1 MFWIILGIIVI
12 ALICAGSISRANE
25 EDRRMA
31 AAKNNTC
38 TASTAKTQASGRN
51 FYTGNYNNTYNN
63 DAALQASMRFNQE
76 CLDNLNRMQQE
87 QFRRF
92 NQECLDN
99 ANRLQREEFT
109 RFMDPCDSYCGYS
122 YFNDPCNNGF
132 GGGFGF

>member
-38 TASTAKTQASGRN
+38 TTSTAKTHASGKN

-87 QFRRF
+87 QFENYNRAF
-92 NQECLDN
+92 N
-99 ANRLQREEFT
+99 
-109 RFMDPCDSYCGYS
+109 DPCDSYCGYS
-122 YFNDPCNNGF
+122 FFNDPCNNGF

>member
-87 QFRRF
+87 QFENYNRAF
-92 NQECLDN
+92 N
-99 ANRLQREEFT
+99 
-109 RFMDPCDSYCGYS
+109 DPCDSYCGYS
-122 YFNDPCNNGF
+122 FFNDPCNNGF

>member
-87 QFRRF
+87 HFENYNRAF
-92 NQECLDN
+92 N
-99 ANRLQREEFT
+99 
-109 RFMDPCDSYCGYS
+109 DPCDSYCGYS
-122 YFNDPCNNGF
+122 FFNDPCNNGF